1 MRRLPRFTLLAIAL
15 LCLAGCE
22 EMWIPYDVGKE
33 RGDQSPQAIDGD
45 TFLSGYRKDEPWR
58 LARID
63 TPELPGHCRP
73 GRKCVDGDPIVAK
86 AVLEALLEDAP
97 IKCKLVDVDVY
108 KRNIGECYTASGKN
122 ISNEMLR
129 LGVAERYER

>member
-15 LCLAGCE
+15 LCLAGCGDNSASGPDGT
-22 EMWIPYDVGKE
+22 PYAT
-33 RGDQSPQAIDGD
+33 PIDGD
-45 TFLSGYRKDEPWR
+45 TFQDWEGKRWR

-63 TPELPGHCRP
+63 TPELAGHCRP
-73 GRKCVDGDPIVAK
+73 GRECVDGDPIVAK

>member
-1 MRRLPRFTLLAIAL
+1 MLLRLPRFTILAMTLVA
-15 LCLAGCE
+15 LAGCN
-22 EMWIPYDVGKE
+22 PNNGADPLSE
-33 RGDQSPQAIDGD
+33 RGDYTAEVIDGD
-45 TFLSGYRKDEPWR
+45 TFSSRRGGNWR

-73 GRKCVDGDPIVAK
+73 GRECVKGDPYLAT
-86 AVLEALLEDAP
+86 AALDALLRDVP
-97 IKCKLVDVDVY
+97 IRCKLVTTDVY
-108 KRNIGECYTASGKN
+108 GRNIGECYTASGKN